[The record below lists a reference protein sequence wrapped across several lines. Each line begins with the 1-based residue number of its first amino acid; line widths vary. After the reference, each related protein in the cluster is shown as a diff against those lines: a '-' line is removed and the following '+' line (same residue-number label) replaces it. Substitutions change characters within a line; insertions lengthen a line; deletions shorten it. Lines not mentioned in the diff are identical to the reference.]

1 MEETFKIMENKRQ
14 KKERGEYDNNA
25 KSQTRDYYKKSA
37 SK

>member
-25 KSQTRDYYKKSA
+25 KPQTKGLLQEVCK
-37 SK
+37 